1 MPTADVPGQES
12 NMTVQNKTV
21 QNKTVQNKD
30 GQGNG

>member
-1 MPTADVPGQES
+1 MPTADVPAQES
-12 NMTVQNKTV
+12 NMTV

>member
-1 MPTADVPGQES
+1 MPTADVPAQES
-12 NMTVQNKTV
+12 DKTV